1 MLFVLSTVVSKDRYP
16 VLVIAVTLFS
26 RRHAA
31 KANQQQKSPSA
42 GTPRPPSPL
51 APGLHCATTP
61 SVPFTRIFGHDR
73 ATGSAAAGE
82 LLDSLGGIPRCAGR
96 RPPRSA
102 GTRAG
107 ASSQRTPGRSPGPK
121 SAHASHVGPSG
132 AAEAP
137 PPSPSTSPPPPPTP
151 S

>member
-16 VLVIAVTLFS
+16 VLVIAVPLFS

-82 LLDSLGGIPRCAGR
+82 LLDSLGGIRRCAGR
-96 RPPRSA
+96 RPPRSG
-102 GTRAG
+102 GTG
-107 ASSQRTPGRSPGPK
+107 A
-121 SAHASHVGPSG
+121 GPSCR
-132 AAEAP
+132 
-137 PPSPSTSPPPPPTP
+137 PPSGNDSRLSAAKAPAADRRPSSRRRP
-151 S
+151 